1 MKTLRLMIV
10 ALMIAAGTQAQ
21 IPKQF
26 VKVNLKDIKTK
37 VMEAPAHVRDL
48 VNRLYEGDDKLTDEE
63 MIQAFYGQSYIT
75 NDGEEYFVF
84 QMREALRKN
93 DKKAA
98 LQAANDVMA
107 VNKLNLDAINT
118 KTEIMEQMMDD
129 TTDSTATPPSQA
141 DIDDGKKLAQRI
153 CKVIAS
159 TGDGT
164 ANNPYVLTKAHDEYN
179 FLSQYLKI
187 TKVNG
192 ASQQMGNLDILR
204 LGEKSDRFDKDV
216 IYFDISRVQEL
227 EKFLESQEKEQAMF

>member
-1 MKTLRLMIV
+1 MKTLKLMIV

-26 VKVNLKDIKTK
+26 AKVDLKDIKTK

-93 DKKAA
+93 DKKSA

-141 DIDDGKKLAQRI
+141 DIDDAKKLAQRI